1 VARPGLRG
9 LSGLKERRPREQGL
23 EAATLTPRRDATAPL
38 DHTLVELERRIGAR
52 NAKIVRRWQKR
63 GVRGTSPELLVY
75 DWLYRRRL
83 QFEFQSSLFGGRKI
97 RGGLVCDFVVWMGTS
112 PMAWRVQGEHWHSS
126 AADKAHDK
134 ANRYRLL
141 RSSYMGRHFIAV
153 VDLWE
158 LDIYRACNRVCEDA
172 TRGRNWREV

>member
-1 VARPGLRG
+1 MRG
-9 LSGLKERRPREQGL
+9 LAGLGSGGERQTRTEKAVLRPD
-23 EAATLTPRRDATAPL
+23 RDATTAVDPEQA
-38 DHTLVELERRIGAR
+38 ELERRIGER
-52 NAKIVRRWQKR
+52 NAKVVRRWQRR
-63 GVRGTSPELLVY
+63 GLRGTSPELLVY
-75 DWLYRRRL
+75 DWLTRRRL
-83 QFEFQSSLFGGRKI
+83 QFQFQSSLFGGRKI
-97 RGGLVCDFVVWMGTS
+97 RGGLVADFVVWIGAN

-141 RSSYMGRHFIAV
+141 RSSYLGRRFIAV